1 MSIESTLKTRLRAL
15 CSDRAWPDFRPPGVS
30 QARPFITWQQIGG
43 RTISFLEGGHPGKRN
58 ARVQINVWADDRETA
73 NTLMRAVEVDLL
85 TANRTTE
92 AIGALTALYEPE
104 MKLYGARQDFSIWFA
119 DD

>member
-15 CSDRAWPDFRPPGVS
+15 CGNRAWPDFRPPN
-30 QARPFITWQQIGG
+30 APLTRPFITWQQVGG
-43 RTISFLEGGHPGKRN
+43 RTVSFLEGGHPGLRN

-85 TANRTTE
+85 TADRKTS
-92 AIGALTALYEPE
+92 AIGALTALYEE
-104 MKLYGARQDFSIWFA
+104 QMKLYGARQDFDFWFA